1 MKVPIMRKLILSF
14 ITLITI
20 ASTAGAQSV
29 RIDAHQNGQGFM
41 FKDSGICWVLMPR
54 HLLDGDR
61 NGFEAETSPAP
72 SVFGNG
78 SAFTDFW
85 DGMDFAIG
93 NLRQAAGDTA
103 CTAPLDLINQT
114 RALAGRVQRG
124 FLRYV
129 EVGGNIADYPMA
141 IVDTGDHKTFDAEFT
156 RPDDEAYQGMS
167 GGFFFA
173 QGRPVGMVTK
183 SPDGARRMTFI
194 RIEEIA
200 FATRQWLAGRAR
212 NVVLVPNR
220 PAADQGQLPL
230 RLLGYDTP
238 PISPDT
244 SAEGLADATGAYQFD
259 FAMPTTLTFG
269 VGDGAAV
276 GVSRVLVVSEGDGA
290 KPLAI
295 RVLIDPSV
303 AGGNPQRFARGEM
316 PPDGR
321 FDTTLRAERF
331 ARRVIITI
339 DSVQGSGPIRIDRVE
354 VY

>member
-1 MKVPIMRKLILSF
+1 MFKFFLSL
-14 ITLITI
+14 ITLVTI
-20 ASTAGAQSV
+20 SVAATAQSV
-29 RIDAHQNGQGFM
+29 RIDARDIGQGFM

-54 HLLDGDR
+54 HLLDGDANR
-61 NGFEAETSPAP
+61 FEAETSPAP

-85 DGMDFAIG
+85 AGFDFAIG

-103 CTAPLDLINQT
+103 CTATLEDISQT
-114 RALAGRVQRG
+114 RVVAGRVQRG

-156 RPDDEAYQGMS
+156 RDGDSAFQGMS

-173 QGRPVGMVTK
+173 QGAPVGMVTK
-183 SPDGARRMTFI
+183 SPDGASRMTFI

-200 FATRQWLAGRAR
+200 FATRRWLEGRAR
-212 NVVLVPNR
+212 NVVIVTSAQAEN
-220 PAADQGQLPL
+220 DGQLPL

-238 PISPDT
+238 SVSPGT
-244 SAEGLADATGAYQFD
+244 SAEGLADAAGAYHFD
-259 FAMPTTLTFG
+259 FTGPTTLTFG
-269 VGDGAAV
+269 VGDDGAAV
-276 GVSRVLVVSEGDGA
+276 GISRVRVVSEGDGA
-290 KPLAI
+290 KPLGI
-295 RVLIDPSV
+295 RVLIDPSE

-316 PPDGR
+316 PPDGE
-321 FDTTLRAERF
+321 FDTTPRAERF
-331 ARRVIITI
+331 ARRVIIAI
-339 DSVQGSGPIRIDRVE
+339 DSVQGSGPVHIDRVE

>member
-1 MKVPIMRKLILSF
+1 MRDFILSF
-14 ITLITI
+14 ITSITI
-20 ASTAGAQSV
+20 ASTVGAQSI
-29 RIDAHQNGQGFM
+29 RIEARQNGQGFM
-41 FKDSGICWVLMPR
+41 FKNTGICWVLMPR

-61 NGFEAETSPAP
+61 NAFEAETSPAP

-93 NLRQAAGDTA
+93 SLRQVAGDTA
-103 CTAPLDLINQT
+103 CTASLNDVSQT
-114 RALAGRVQRG
+114 RVVAGRVQRG

-156 RPDDEAYQGMS
+156 RAEDAAFQGMS

-173 QGRPVGMVTK
+173 QGQLVGMVTK

-212 NVVLVPNR
+212 NVVLVPKTQ
-220 PAADQGQLPL
+220 AADLGQLPL
-230 RLLGYDTP
+230 RLLSYDTP
-238 PISPDT
+238 SVSPDT
-244 SAEGLADATGAYQFD
+244 SAEGLANTTGAYHFD
-259 FAMPTTLTFG
+259 FTGPTTLTFG
-269 VGDGAAV
+269 VGDGGAV
-276 GVSRVLVVSEGDGA
+276 GVSRVRVISEGDGA
-290 KPLAI
+290 KPLGI
-295 RVLIDPSV
+295 RVLIDASA

-316 PPDGR
+316 TPDGE
-321 FDTTLRAERF
+321 FDTAPRAERF
-331 ARRVIITI
+331 ARRVIIAV
-339 DSVQGSGPIRIDRVE
+339 DSVQGSGPVRIDRVE